1 MATAEL
7 TDPYRDYNFKL
18 KFGGGDPV
26 AHFTECAGFGFNV
39 QTIRYRE
46 AGENTIVRCIPGQI
60 EYTDVMLRWGV
71 TDSPEMWDWLKTVK
85 DGKVERRTLSIIM
98 LGPDRITPAMQWEL
112 LACWPNRFT
121 GISFNAMGNSTA
133 IESLTLCY
141 EELKR
146 G

>member
-1 MATAEL
+1 MAEAEL

-18 KFGGGDPV
+18 VFEGGGTA
-26 AHFTECAGFGFNV
+26 AHFTECTGFGLNV

-46 AGENTIVRCIPGQI
+46 AGENKIVRCIPGQC

-71 TDSPEMWDWLKTVK
+71 TDSRDMWDWLKTVM
-85 DGKVERRTLSIIM
+85 DGQVVRRDLSIIM
-98 LGPDRITPAMQWEL
+98 LKPDRVTPAMQWEL
-112 LACWPNRFT
+112 IACWPNRFT
-121 GISFNAMGNSTA
+121 GVSFNAMANGAA

-146 G
+146 A